1 MRAKLTHHE
10 FNLNLPLRT
19 SLGHHF
25 HKVVTCCGFLRALT
39 HVAEVLINTSCLF

>member
-19 SLGHHF
+19 SFGHCF
-25 HKVVTCCGFLRALT
+25 RGAVTRCGFLRALP
-39 HVAEVLINTSCLF
+39 HVAERC